1 MQTQPQTITTLP
13 KLLNY
18 AEAAKVLNLAQSTLR
33 QWVSA
38 ERIPCVKL
46 GRAVRFTPEM
56 IQEIVQKG
64 VK

>member
-1 MQTQPQTITTLP
+1 MQTQPTITTLP

-18 AEAAKVLNLAQSTLR
+18 AEAAEVLHLSQITLR